1 MTWQRQMCEDG
12 SNENGNFYM
21 LIWHGILW
29 RDLREHHREAGGP
42 AVELLQAWRWHKPSY
57 VGNN

>member
-1 MTWQRQMCEDG
+1 MYIKKKKKVVREGEHMTWQRQMCEDG

-29 RDLREHHREAGGP
+29 RDLKENTIVKQEDQ
-42 AVELLQAWRWHKPSY
+42 L
-57 VGNN
+57 